1 MVFMKKSLKCD
12 KINEKIIIFALIIIH
27 LCNGS
32 RRLDKLFYAIKFSF
46 QQHFP
51 YQSSEYDTPL
61 FIFIYNF

>member
-1 MVFMKKSLKCD
+1 MK
-12 KINEKIIIFALIIIH
+12 KIIIFTLIIIH

-61 FIFIYNF
+61 FIYNF